1 MGKRNQ
7 VTADLRI
14 SAEAQL
20 TNSRSFINQLQKIVD
35 GFDFG
40 EKMTKQLLE
49 AQEQLKNYNKVL
61 EKVQNKSLI
70 SDDELKDLV
79 KAGDAVANI
88 IPKSIDGSD
97 IFIPPTTFKYTS

>member
-61 EKVQNKSLI
+61 DS
-70 SDDELKDLV
+70 V
-79 KAGDAVANI
+79 K
-88 IPKSIDGSD
+88 K
-97 IFIPPTTFKYTS
+97 TCYTFTVSAQKRLENA